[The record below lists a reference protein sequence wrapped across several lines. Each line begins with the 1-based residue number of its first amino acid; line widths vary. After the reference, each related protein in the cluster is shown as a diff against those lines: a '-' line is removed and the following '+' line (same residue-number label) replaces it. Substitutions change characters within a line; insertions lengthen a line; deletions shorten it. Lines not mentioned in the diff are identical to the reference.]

1 MLLSYLRQYRSALL
15 FALVTW
21 LSCGIVLLLSALPV
35 TPVLYGLGLGG
46 AVGGVMLILGT
57 VLRGRLLIAMGT
69 GYAITD
75 LWSIPIGLV
84 FMMLGYWLDYTA
96 LLAGGTSEQTGLLF
110 CIFV

>member
-46 AVGGVMLILGT
+46 AVG
-57 VLRGRLLIAMGT
+57 A
-69 GYAITD
+69 
-75 LWSIPIGLV
+75 
-84 FMMLGYWLDYTA
+84 
-96 LLAGGTSEQTGLLF
+96 
-110 CIFV
+110 